1 MVRDLVAKD
10 KAAEGRMAKA
20 HSDAVTMCA
29 DQLREALGTTLGWRG
44 CVDAVRDLVAKDKA
58 RIASEDARND
68 ARNDAR
74 AEAFKQVLRW
84 CGVDLS
90 DDPAGEDPA
99 FLERAAGDAVVALRI
114 ATAKPP
120 VTTDAAAESAA
131 IDGLVGEAIRQR
143 GNDLDGHDRSGRWCL
158 HLGDTRVDTRHKV
171 ACDWLRPW
179 LLAAWARGVAYG
191 QQPDAPPV
199 LVDHFGVA
207 AREQVVTVTPPGEVG
222 ATRAEAWPIKSW
234 YSGDGVYEVTL
245 RVPDHLVARMRD
257 ATGRSLR
264 VIVEGV
270 PAASAAREQVAAER
284 AADAAAVAPGEE
296 ALAAAREEGRRAGI
310 EEATSRVNEYLGRR
324 LARLSVATK
333 SAEEARKT
341 ASQRNAE
348 VAQLTVET
356 ETLREAL
363 DVLDAPKETP

>member
-1 MVRDLVAKD
+1 MAKIEVKATPGWLAQRAAELDCDGNVMLLEPNGDLVA
-10 KAAEGRMAKA
+10 RVP
-20 HSDAVTMCA
+20 HSKVFSDDVLGSVRAWLT
-29 DQLREALGTTLGWRG
+29 QQIEAGYTAGVEAG
-44 CVDAVRDLVAKDKA
+44 
-58 RIASEDARND
+58 
-68 ARNDAR
+68 R
-74 AEAFKQVLRW
+74 AEAK
-84 CGVDLS
+84 S
-90 DDPAGEDPA
+90 AP
-99 FLERAAGDAVVALRI
+99 
-114 ATAKPP
+114 
-120 VTTDAAAESAA
+120 TDAAAESAA
-131 IDGLVGEAIRQR
+131 IDGLVAEAIRQK
-143 GNDLDGHDRSGRWCL
+143 GNHIDGHDRSGRWCL